1 MKQDVKGIGM
11 TSERTRA
18 RLIQRLREKGIH
30 DERVLAA
37 MQQVPRHLLIDEALA
52 SHAYEDTPL
61 PIGHGQTISQ
71 PYIVARMT
79 QALFAAGPLRK
90 VLEVGT
96 GSGYQTA
103 VLAALAPHIFTVE
116 RIEPLWKLAR
126 RRLPDLG
133 VTSVQFKLSDGGWG
147 WPEHALYDG
156 ILVTA
161 AAEELPPSLIEQLV
175 IGGRLVVPVGQ
186 QSQQL
191 LLIVRTP
198 DGYTTERLEDVYFV
212 PLVRDR
218 RE

>member
-1 MKQDVKGIGM
+1 MKRDVKGIGM

-79 QALFAAGPLRK
+79 QTLFAGGPLRK
-90 VLEVGT
+90 VLEIGT

-103 VLAALAPHIFTVE
+103 VLAALAPQIFTVE
-116 RIEPLWKLAR
+116 RIEALWKLAR

-133 VTSVQFKLSDGGWG
+133 VTNVEFKLSDGGWG

-161 AAEELPPSLIEQLV
+161 AAEALPPTLIEQLV
-175 IGGRLVVPVGQ
+175 IGGRLILPVGQ
-186 QSQQL
+186 HAQQL

-198 DGYTTERLEDVYFV
+198 DGHTTERLEDVYFV
-212 PLVRDR
+212 PLVRDP

>member
-1 MKQDVKGIGM
+1 MTRSEQGIGM
-11 TSERTRA
+11 TSARTRA
-18 RLIQRLREKGIH
+18 RLLQRLREKGIR

-37 MQQVPRHLLIDEALA
+37 MEQVPRHLLVDEALA

-79 QALFAAGPLRK
+79 QALFAGGPLRK

-103 VLAALAPHIFTVE
+103 VLAALAPQVYTVE
-116 RIEPLWKLAR
+116 RIEPLWKVAR
-126 RRLPDLG
+126 RRLRDMG
-133 VTSVQFKLSDGGWG
+133 VSNVEYKLSDGGWG

-161 AAEELPPSLIEQLV
+161 AAAELPAALIEQLI
-175 IGGRLVVPVGQ
+175 IGGRLVIPIGE

-191 LLIVRTP
+191 FLLVRTP
-198 DGYTTERLEDVYFV
+198 DGYTTERLEDVFFV

>member
-1 MKQDVKGIGM
+1 MTRSERGIGM
-11 TSERTRA
+11 TSARTRA
-18 RLIQRLREKGIH
+18 RLVQRLREKGIH
-30 DERVLAA
+30 DPRVLAA
-37 MQQVPRHLLIDEALA
+37 IEQVPRHLLIDEALA

-90 VLEVGT
+90 VLEIGT

-103 VLAALAPHIFTVE
+103 VLAALAPQVFTVE
-116 RIEPLWKLAR
+116 RIEALWKVAR
-126 RRLPDLG
+126 RRLPDIG
-133 VTSVQFKLSDGGWG
+133 VTNVEYKLSDGGWG

-161 AAEELPPSLIEQLV
+161 AASALPPTLIDQLV
-175 IGGRLVVPVGQ
+175 IGGRLVIPIGE

-191 LLIVRTP
+191 FVMVRTP
-198 DGYTTERLEDVYFV
+198 DGHTTERLEDVFFV

>member
-1 MKQDVKGIGM
+1 MTHSEQGIGM
-11 TSERTRA
+11 TSARTRA
-18 RLIQRLREKGIH
+18 RLLQRLREKGIR

-37 MQQVPRHLLIDEALA
+37 MEQVPRHLLVDEALA

-79 QALFAAGPLRK
+79 QALFAGGPLRK

-103 VLAALAPHIFTVE
+103 VLAALAPQIYTVE

-126 RRLPDLG
+126 RRLRDMG
-133 VTSVQFKLSDGGWG
+133 VSNVEYKLSDGGWG

-161 AAEELPPSLIEQLV
+161 AAAELPAALIEQLI
-175 IGGRLVVPVGQ
+175 IGGRLVIPIGE

-191 LLIVRTP
+191 FLLVRTP
-198 DGYTTERLEDVYFV
+198 DGYTTERLEDVFFV